1 MDLFLTSHSEVFIQ
15 QKTLTGVRLSWF
27 MHLDLSNFTHITLVS
42 FKILPLTV
50 SGFGK
55 ITSNLVKADV
65 LNPYSD
71 LYHTFRPKDPIPLYK
86 LPLDRSSTDVISFH
100 LRNFTLQ
107 DSSVVGIIIRFSNE
121 PEIYSSNLS

>member
-1 MDLFLTSHSEVFIQ
+1 MDLLLTSKSEVFSF
-15 QKTLTGVRLSWF
+15 QKTYTGVRVSWF
-27 MHLDLSNFTHITLVS
+27 MHLDLSNFTHVSLVS
-42 FKILPLTV
+42 FKALPLQV
-50 SGFGK
+50 SGFGR

-65 LNPYSD
+65 LNPFSD

-107 DSSVVGIIIRFSNE
+107 ESSEVAIVLRFSNE
-121 PEIYSSNLS
+121 SEIHP

>member
-1 MDLFLTSHSEVFIQ
+1 MDLLLTSHSELFVF

-27 MHLDLSNFTHITLVS
+27 MHLDLSNYTHISLVS

-50 SGFGK
+50 SGFGR
-55 ITSNLVKADV
+55 ITCNLVKSDV
-65 LNPYSD
+65 LNPFSD

-100 LRNFTLQ
+100 LRHFTLSE
-107 DSSVVGIIIRFSNE
+107 SSDVAIIIRFSNE
-121 PEIYSSNLS
+121 PEILS